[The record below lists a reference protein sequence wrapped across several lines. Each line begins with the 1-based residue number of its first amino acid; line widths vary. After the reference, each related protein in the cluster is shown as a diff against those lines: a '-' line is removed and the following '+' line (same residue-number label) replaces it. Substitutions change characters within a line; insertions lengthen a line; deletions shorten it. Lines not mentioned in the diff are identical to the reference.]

1 MAKITS
7 IQPSGNWR
15 DLFKFEVSLDNGVT
29 GTVFAKTESLRFG
42 IGDEVAHEL
51 NEKGTLKL
59 QKPEFAGSAPMGNSY
74 VPQKQ
79 YTPKPAGKDQSQQIA
94 RSVVFKGAVDLIAA
108 GKMDIKSIPSFVEEY
123 LWVVTGEA
131 PKGRSHQDHFS
142 EESPF

>member
-42 IGDEVAHEL
+42 IGDEVAHEI
-51 NEKGTLKL
+51 NDKGTLKL
-59 QKPEFAGSAPMGNSY
+59 QKPEYAGTPSTGYSA
-74 VPQKQ
+74 QKQ
-79 YTPKPAGKDQSQQIA
+79 YTPKPTGKDQSQQIA

>member
-7 IQPSGNWR
+7 IQPNGNWR
-15 DLFKFEVSLDNGVT
+15 DLYKFEVTLDNGIT
-29 GTVFAKTESLRFG
+29 GMVFSKSDTFRFS
-42 IGDEVAHEL
+42 IGEEVSHEL

-59 QKPEFAGSAPMGNSY
+59 QKPQYGGGGGGYTAPA
-74 VPQKQ
+74 
-79 YTPKPAGKDQSQQIA
+79 PKTQSSNQSEQIA
-94 RSVVFKGAVDLIAA
+94 RSVVFKGAIDLIAA
-108 GKMDIKSIPSFVEEY
+108 GKMDIKSIPSFVDEY